1 MKRTI
6 VGLAIAL
13 ALSVVGSARA
23 ADAPKPS
30 ASFDVNTIHVDQY
43 GSGEPAL
50 ILIPGLTDSAVVWNG
65 TIAKL
70 APQHTIYALTLA
82 GFGGRPRVAAPL
94 LDKADTDIAALI
106 AQQHLSRPVLIGHS
120 MGGHLAI
127 RLAAEHSDI
136 LRGAIAVDGL
146 PVFPGMDK
154 MTQAQRHTAAV
165 AAAAPMRNAT
175 TAQFSAFEKQNI
187 IPFMTKAQNV
197 DTVAAASQGADV
209 SATADYYQE
218 VLEADL
224 RPQLANLTIPLL
236 VIVPFDATLDPNNP
250 QMPMATAAQ
259 KEHLYDGLLAN
270 AKTAKIIVVNDSRH
284 FVMYDQPEQL
294 YTLIENFLGQLS
306 AAAPPRERNQV
317 SARPR

>member
-1 MKRTI
+1 MNRIIT
-6 VGLAIAL
+6 GLAIAL
-13 ALSVVGSARA
+13 ALSVAGAARA

-50 ILIPGLTDSAVVWNG
+50 ILIPGLTDSAAVWDG
-65 TIAKL
+65 MIAKF
-70 APQHTIYALTLA
+70 APRHTIYALTLA

-94 LDKADTDIAALI
+94 LDKADADIAALI

-154 MTQAQRHTAAV
+154 MTQAQRHSAATAA
-165 AAAAPMRNAT
+165 ATPMRAAT
-175 TAQFSAFEKQNI
+175 PAQFSAFEKQNI
-187 IPFMTKAQNV
+187 IPYMTKAQNV
-197 DTVAAASQGADV
+197 DAVAAAGQGADV
-209 SATADYYQE
+209 SASADYYQE

-224 RPQLANLTIPLL
+224 RPQLANLTVPLL
-236 VIVPFDATLDPNNP
+236 VIVPFDGTLDPNNP
-250 QMPMATAAQ
+250 QMPFATAAQ
-259 KEHLYDGLLAN
+259 KERFYAGLLAN
-270 AKTAKIIVVNDSRH
+270 AKTAKVTVVNDSRH

-294 YTLIENFLGQLS
+294 YTIVQNFLGQLS
-306 AAAPPRERNQV
+306 AATLHERNQV
-317 SARPR
+317 SAGPR